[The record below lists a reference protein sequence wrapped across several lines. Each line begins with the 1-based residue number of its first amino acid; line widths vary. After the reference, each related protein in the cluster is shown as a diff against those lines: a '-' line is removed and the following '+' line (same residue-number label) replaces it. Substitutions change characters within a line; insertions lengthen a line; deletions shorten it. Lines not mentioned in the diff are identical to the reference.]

1 MAIMTALSA
10 VTVLTHKEIAMAID
24 RKTLSMVQFLRL
36 TDRDGVGQSQLVIH
50 NSSIFFPARGRAL
63 NNMAAGMEVTG
74 LN

>member
-1 MAIMTALSA
+1 
-10 VTVLTHKEIAMAID
+10 MAID

-50 NSSIFFPARGRAL
+50 NSSMFFPARGGTL

-74 LN
+74 